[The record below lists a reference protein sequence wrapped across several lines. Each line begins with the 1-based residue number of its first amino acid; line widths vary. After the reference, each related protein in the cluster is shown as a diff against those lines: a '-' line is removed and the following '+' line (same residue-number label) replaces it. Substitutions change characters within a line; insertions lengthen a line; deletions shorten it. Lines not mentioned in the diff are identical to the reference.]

1 MHDKGNSN
9 PAGSNGS
16 PPDNNGNNE
25 TPMNTNENETSDDV
39 TFLHASVPIMSIIKP
54 SESLNT
60 GRNRLKEYFIDHFPL
75 TFRNVTV
82 LGKKADGAFIAHFKG
97 DQEFA
102 NLFTK
107 SHDLLKLEDAESAPI
122 FKRHD
127 PKAIKTDSNSRS
139 IIATDIPLFMKPD

>member
-1 MHDKGNSN
+1 MHDKGNTN
-9 PAGSNGS
+9 LAGSNGT
-16 PPDNNGNNE
+16 PTDKNGNKG
-25 TPMNTNENETSDDV
+25 TPMNTNENDTSDDV
-39 TFLHASVPIMSIIKP
+39 TFLHASVPIMNIIKP

-60 GRNRLKEYFIDHFPL
+60 GRNRLKEYFIDNFSV

-82 LGKKADGAFIAHFKG
+82 LGKKADGNYIVHFKG

-107 SHDLLKLEDAESAPI
+107 SHDLLKLDDAESAPI

-127 PKAIKTDSNSRS
+127 PKA
-139 IIATDIPLFMKPD
+139 